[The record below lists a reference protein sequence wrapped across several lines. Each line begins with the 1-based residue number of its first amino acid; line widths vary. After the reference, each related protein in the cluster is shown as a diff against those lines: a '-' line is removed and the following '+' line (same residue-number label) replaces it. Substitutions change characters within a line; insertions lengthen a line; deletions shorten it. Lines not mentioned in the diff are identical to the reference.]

1 MISEWQWHDNDQPE
15 CRVALACLGSWPCSI
30 MRLMWPA
37 SASSCAWTSTCLRN
51 AGKIIEIYMY
61 ILIYMYIYRCIYI
74 YILYVGIYNIF
85 KNQKKF
91 RNQTSTTWT
100 HEKAEVGRVREEKRR
115 RKKMQVCEK
124 VETSRN
130 TLFFQC
136 FGAPEGR
143 KVGALKRR
151 VRSHLVGWEIKK
163 LHAVVARSADLE
175 VKKPKA
181 SGALLAVEMLK
192 NWTRL
197 WRKLDLEVKCKNLTV
212 SDHFWKLSCQK
223 SARLCGAKHISKSN
237 CAKSFSAVALLEVE
251 MFKMCMPLWREAHFE
266 VKSVKNWRSSDHFW

>member
-115 RKKMQVCEK
+115 RKKMQVREK

-130 TLFFQC
+130 TLCFQC

-163 LHAVVARSADLE
+163 LHAVVARSRFGSE
-175 VKKPKA
+175 K
-181 SGALLAVEMLK
+181 
-192 NWTRL
+192 
-197 WRKLDLEVKCKNLTV
+197 
-212 SDHFWKLSCQK
+212 
-223 SARLCGAKHISKSN
+223 
-237 CAKSFSAVALLEVE
+237 AKSIRSTFGCWDVEKLNEIVAQTRFGSQV
-251 MFKMCMPLWREAHFE
+251 
-266 VKSVKNWRSSDHFW
+266 